1 MKITIIDVTRTASM
15 VGWSQD
21 EVHSVLIYVKLSSWS
36 DELLHYQRQTAELQQ
51 VFSLLSSQIDYPQ
64 PPSVSGT
71 SWSESHLS
79 VLRWIM
85 SGATVG
91 TKVRTQQLSKHQSG
105 YHFQSG
111 CWPHLRVNRGPR
123 SVSNW
128 TAIYAKNRLI
138 AVRLTEKHTQ
148 AASRRMMTG
157 CLCLVWSGVL
167 SACDLLDLDR
177 PPKHQHGGW
186 FSIRFKLFDL
196 LLWLKHKI

>member
-1 MKITIIDVTRTASM
+1 M

-21 EVHSVLIYVKLSSWS
+21 ELQSVLIYVKLSSWS
-36 DELLHYQRQTAELQQ
+36 DELLHYQRQTAELQ

-105 YHFQSG
+105 YYFQSG
-111 CWPHLRVNRGPR
+111 CWPHLRVNTGPCWALKYQTELPFTLKTVSLLSDWLRNTHKQPADGWWRGVY
-123 SVSNW
+123 VSCD
-128 TAIYAKNRLI
+128 L
-138 AVRLTEKHTQ
+138 V
-148 AASRRMMTG
+148 S
-157 CLCLVWSGVL
+157 CLVSLQVSLWPAGPGPS
-167 SACDLLDLDR
+167 
-177 PPKHQHGGW
+177 PKHQHGAGLV
-186 FSIRFKLFDL
+186 SDSNCLICCSD
-196 LLWLKHKI
+196 